1 MDASGEHVKPRLRH
15 SKASRVVTRGDFQRA
30 YGEGVRVRGGVL
42 SLVMVANGLEQSRLG
57 LSIGKTIWKGAV
69 QRNRVRRMFRE
80 AFRLEQ
86 HGLPGGFDVIAIAA
100 RPKLEPELGET
111 RAEFVA
117 LMRKGAARWRSTT
130 PEERAAQRAA
140 NQARREAKKRSK
152 PDAKARARGVA
163 GGRGDGGAK

>member
-1 MDASGEHVKPRLRH
+1 M
-15 SKASRVVTRGDFQRA
+15 TRGEFQRT

-42 SLVMVANGLEQSRLG
+42 SLVMVANGLDRSRLG

-86 HGLPGGFDVIAIAA
+86 HELPSGFDVIAIAA

-117 LMRKGAARWRSTT
+117 LMRKGAARWSSTT

-140 NQARREAKKRSK
+140 SQARREEKKRAK
-152 PDAKARARGVA
+152 PAAKGRARGA
-163 GGRGDGGAK
+163 SGGSGGGGARDAK